1 MKEQKEIQKDFIKER
16 IINKHAESNNSRRI
30 FSLSLINFDRI
41 NKNMD
46 KINQERRNDEDI
58 KQLNNNQIIFSLK
71 YKMRKELYQLI
82 DGSDNKNVENSTS
95 SLNNVNVLGKKRN
108 FGIPII
114 DLSHI
119 SIKEE

>member
-82 DGSDNKNVENSTS
+82 DGYDNKNVENSTN
-95 SLNNVNVLGKKRN
+95 SLNNINILGKKRN
-108 FGIPII
+108 FYIPII

>member
-82 DGSDNKNVENSTS
+82 DGYDNKNVENSTN
-95 SLNNVNVLGKKRN
+95 SLNNINILGKKRN
-108 FGIPII
+108 FDIPII

>member
-82 DGSDNKNVENSTS
+82 DGSDNKNVENSTN
-95 SLNNVNVLGKKRN
+95 SLNNINILGKKRN
-108 FGIPII
+108 FDIPII

>member
-82 DGSDNKNVENSTS
+82 DGSDNKNVENSTN
-95 SLNNVNVLGKKRN
+95 SLNNIN
-108 FGIPII
+108 I
-114 DLSHI
+114 
-119 SIKEE
+119 